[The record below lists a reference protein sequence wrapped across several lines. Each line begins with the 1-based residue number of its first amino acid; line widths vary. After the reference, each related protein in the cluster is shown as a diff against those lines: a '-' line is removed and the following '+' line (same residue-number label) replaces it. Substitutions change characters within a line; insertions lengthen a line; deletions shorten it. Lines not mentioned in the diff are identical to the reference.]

1 MRLLI
6 SALSCNA
13 SLGSEALVGFR
24 YAEALAQHHKVAVL
38 ASSPSETPA
47 GATLVP
53 CEAGPCS
60 FNEVGAVSLLRFE
73 LRQLRLARRLARGLQ
88 DHRTTGPQ
96 DYGTAG
102 LHDHKGFDF
111 EVVHRVTPSA
121 IQVPTWAGRL
131 GQPLVLGP
139 LIAAD
144 PVGAAFLPFLQRP
157 VSRPDAPRWHPARVA
172 GRLCRMLVAGA
183 ARRQS
188 YLQQAKRILV
198 GTRTAL
204 RQVPEPWREKC
215 RLVTYSGVEHEV
227 FRPESGE
234 GRKENGEGGAGTT
247 GLRDY
252 GTTDRSLRL
261 LFVGRLVPY
270 KGVELL
276 LRAVA
281 VASKKCALSLDIVG
295 GGDPV
300 YKDYLVRLCSEL
312 GILVEEG
319 RTKKEEG
326 AGGLPSP
333 LSLLLSSAARAS
345 VRFLPSVARSVLPG
359 LYQQA
364 DVFCFPTLCDTYG
377 IALLEAMSCGC
388 AVVVSDVA
396 GAGEIVNGENGLK
409 VPLEAPEQYVSEYAE
424 KLVTLAGDRDL
435 RARLGA
441 GARQHILREHDWG
454 RIGQQVLD
462 VYEELE
468 RGVGAQPVLS
478 SV

>member
-1 MRLLI
+1 M
-6 SALSCNA
+6 
-13 SLGSEALVGFR
+13 GFK
-24 YAEALAQHHKVAVL
+24 YAEALARRHEVVVL
-38 ASSPSETPA
+38 SSPPSQTPT
-47 GATLVP
+47 GATLLP
-53 CEAGPCS
+53 CNAGPCS
-60 FNEVGAVSLLRFE
+60 FNEVGAMPLLRFE
-73 LRQLRLARRLARGLQ
+73 LRQLSLARRLRRRFQ
-88 DHRTTGPQ
+88 
-96 DYGTAG
+96 Y
-102 LHDHKGFDF
+102 DF
-111 EVVHRVTPSA
+111 VHRVTPSA

-131 GQPLVLGP
+131 GKPLVIGP

-144 PVGAAFLPFLQRP
+144 PVRAGFLPFLRRQ
-157 VSRPDAPRWHPARVA
+157 VSRPSQPRWHPARVA
-172 GRLCRMLVAGA
+172 VRLCRMLA
-183 ARRQS
+183 ARADRKQD
-188 YLQQAKRILV
+188 YLWRAKRLLV

-204 RQVPEPWREKC
+204 RHVPEGLREKC

-227 FRPESGE
+227 FKPESGE
-234 GRKENGEGGAGTT
+234 GRKENGGGGAGTT
-247 GLRDY
+247 GLRDR
-252 GTTDRSLRL
+252 GTTDGSLRL

-345 VRFLPSVARSVLPG
+345 VRFLPAVARSMLPA

-388 AVVVSDVA
+388 AVLVSDVA
-396 GAGEIVNGENGLK
+396 GAGEIVNSENGIK
-409 VPLEAPEQYVSEYAE
+409 VPLRNPDQYIQASADAIVA
-424 KLVTLAGDRDL
+424 LAMNTEL
-435 RARLGA
+435 RARLGSN
-441 GARQHILREHDWG
+441 ARQFIVAEHDWD
-454 RIGQQVLD
+454 RIGEQILSI
-462 VYEELE
+462 YSELE
-468 RGVGAQPVLS
+468 HDFLRLSGSPVVPFS
-478 SV
+478 NRPVVP

>member
-1 MRLLI
+1 MRILV
-6 SALSCNA
+6 SALSCNSA
-13 SLGSEALVGFR
+13 LGSEALVGFKF
-24 YAEALAQHHKVAVL
+24 AEALVRRHEVVVL
-38 ASSPSETPA
+38 ASPPSQTPP

-53 CEAGPCS
+53 CDAGPCS
-60 FNEVGAVSLLRFE
+60 FNEVGAVPLLRFE
-73 LRQLRLARRLARGLQ
+73 LRQRRLARGLR
-88 DHRTTGPQ
+88 DHESTGLR

-102 LHDHKGFDF
+102 LQDHKGFDF

-121 IQVPTWAGRL
+121 IQVPTWLDRL
-131 GQPLVLGP
+131 GKPLVLGP

-144 PVGAAFLPFLQRP
+144 PVPAAFLPFVQRP
-157 VSRPDAPRWHPARVA
+157 VSRPDAPRWHPGRLA

-183 ARRQS
+183 AQRQN
-188 YLQQAKRILV
+188 YLQQARRILV

-204 RQVPEPWREKC
+204 RHVPERWREKC

-247 GLRDY
+247 GPRDH
-252 GTTDRSLRL
+252 GTTGLRL

-300 YKDYLVRLCSEL
+300 YKEFLARLASEL

-345 VRFLPSVARSVLPG
+345 VRFLPAVARSMLPA

-377 IALLEAMSCGC
+377 IALLEALSCGC
-388 AVVVSDVA
+388 AALVSDVA
-396 GAGEIVNGENGLK
+396 GAGEIVNGENGFK

-441 GARQHILREHDWG
+441 GARQYILREHDWG
-454 RIGQQVLD
+454 RIGERVLSI
-462 VYEELE
+462 YQELE
-468 RGVGAQPVLS
+468 QGVEALPVLS